1 MKKILSIIV
10 LVILSFVIGNGT
22 QDAGMN
28 VAKAD
33 TPVTGP
39 PLDGGTDGSGMASDN
54 GCQ

>member
-33 TPVTGP
+33 TPVTIP
-39 PLDGGTDGSGMASDN
+39 SVDGCGEASDS
-54 GCQ
+54 GCN